1 MDKDEFEK
9 KKSIIVRNGLSLING
24 LKQSFE
30 ALLKYD
36 WYEKFVDTI
45 NIDGGIIETEPVD
58 IKILFDKIR
67 ALTTE
72 LVKYPDKLE
81 SLWEKGLK

>member
-1 MDKDEFEK
+1 ME
-9 KKSIIVRNGLSLING
+9 I
-24 LKQSFE
+24 FE

-36 WYEKFVDTI
+36 WYGEWDYPDNFRKLNGSKLD
-45 NIDGGIIETEPVD
+45 PVD
-58 IKILFDKIR
+58 IKNLFDRIR